1 MSNSPRLFNFSG
13 KTLDLSKS
21 HVMGILNITPD
32 SFSDGGELMSV
43 NGGVDI
49 SKILKR
55 VEIMVKAGA
64 AILDIGGESTRP
76 GAKEVSS
83 PEEISRVMPVVEAI
97 SRNFDAI
104 ISVDTSNP
112 ELINLCQKS
121 GVGLINDVRAL
132 TRKGALEA
140 VAESGLPV
148 CLMHMQGS
156 PDNMQDAPKYK
167 NVVEEVTV
175 FLEDR
180 VKACNGAGI
189 GNDRILVDPG
199 FGFGK
204 TLEHNLELLSR
215 LADLQRLELPV
226 LIGISRKKMI
236 GLITGRREKDRLTGS
251 IAATVLGVMNGARI
265 VRTHDVAESVDALK
279 VCNEI
284 LNIS

>member
-1 MSNSPRLFNFSG
+1 MSNSPRLLNFAG
-13 KTLDLSKS
+13 KTLDLSES

-32 SFSDGGELMSV
+32 SFSDGGELMSEKGDV
-43 NGGVDI
+43 HV
-49 SKILKR
+49 SKILQR
-55 VEIMVKAGA
+55 VEIMIKAGA

-83 PEEISRVMPVVEAI
+83 QEEINRVMPVVEAI
-97 SRNFDAI
+97 SGNFDVI

-112 ELINLCQKS
+112 ELISLCQKS

-140 VAESGLPV
+140 AAESGLPV

-156 PDNMQDAPKYK
+156 PDNMQDAPTYN
-167 NVVEEVTV
+167 NVVEEVTA

-180 VKACNGAGI
+180 VQACNAAGI

-236 GLITGRREKDRLTGS
+236 GLITGRRENDRLAGS

-265 VRTHDVAESVDALK
+265 VRTHDVVESVDALK

-284 LNIS
+284 LKIS